1 MPVEQWVSSSW
12 LMQHCS
18 WLIRQ
23 SFDEEIVGRESQFR
37 FSTAHSYPL
46 VQHSSM
52 DSCAVT
58 CPTRAVSSAASS
70 LVLRR
75 RGESITLQTGRTRRG
90 SERKQHAHPQL
101 NERSPAS
108 CACCWRAEP
117 SWRAMQQRASV
128 PRDWPPL
135 PRRTLFHS
143 PPRGTPGGGQ
153 RGRCA
158 VLRRRAE
165 SDLVPGPESNV
176 FSMCPAA

>member
-101 NERSPAS
+101 NERSPAVRLLLES
-108 CACCWRAEP
+108 GAFLARDAAEGFGAARLASLAEADSLSQPSSRDAWGRAEGEVCG
-117 SWRAMQQRASV
+117 AAEASRV
-128 PRDWPPL
+128 R
-135 PRRTLFHS
+135 
-143 PPRGTPGGGQ
+143 PGAWT
-153 RGRCA
+153 RVKRI
-158 VLRRRAE
+158 
-165 SDLVPGPESNV
+165 
-176 FSMCPAA
+176 